1 MRARLPCP
9 PAPLGLPLL
18 AALLLGPP
26 APARA
31 QVGEYELK
39 TAFVFN
45 FINFTRWPAKASG
58 PLTLC
63 IHGPD
68 PFGPALDK
76 LEGRGV
82 GKRGLAVRR
91 AVGLDGL
98 PACDAVFIAAP
109 AIGNLA
115 AVLNSLDARP
125 VLTIADSPG
134 AMRRGVLIN
143 MNRTEQNKIS
153 FEVNLA
159 TAREM
164 GLDFSAQMLS
174 LATEVRQ

>member
-1 MRARLPCP
+1 MHAHAVRLSP
-9 PAPLGLPLL
+9 LPLL
-18 AALLLGPP
+18 AAMVLAPP
-26 APARA
+26 APAHA

-45 FINFTRWPAKASG
+45 FISFTRWPAKTG

-68 PFGPALDK
+68 PFGPVLDK
-76 LEGRGV
+76 LEGRGI
-82 GKRGLAVRR
+82 GKRSLAVRR

-109 AIGNLA
+109 AMGNLA
-115 AVLNSLDARP
+115 AVLNRLDDSP

-143 MNRTEQNKIS
+143 MNRTEQNKVG

-159 TAREM
+159 AARDK